1 MDVLL
6 TISWIFLGIGLL
18 SSIIIYVDINMGRYQ
33 GMPIMNVC
41 WPITALYSGPI
52 ALFMYFKY
60 GRPKKMKMDHSKM
73 KAQHG
78 SHSGHSKHKMK
89 HKPSWVQI
97 YISSTHCG
105 AGCGLADIVSEIMI
119 YWAAITILGHTIWA
133 SYFIDYG
140 FALVFGFAFQYFNIA
155 PMKPDLSTWQVTKD
169 AVKADVLSLTS
180 FQLGMY
186 GWLLAVHFMFNGM
199 LNASS
204 PIYWFMMQIG
214 LTIGLLTTYPVNYWL
229 IKTHIKESCA
239 H

>member
-1 MDVLL
+1 MSVLQ
-6 TISWIFLGIGLL
+6 IVSWVFLAMGLL
-18 SSIIIYVDINMGRYQ
+18 STVIVYVDINMGRYQ
-33 GMPIMNVC
+33 GMPIMNIC
-41 WPITALYSGPI
+41 WPITALYSGPL

-60 GRPKKMKMDHSKM
+60 GRSRKEK
-73 KAQHG
+73 
-78 SHSGHSKHKMK
+78 KHKHSDHAHLK
-89 HKPSWVQI
+89 NGAKTKPAWVHI

-105 AGCGLADIVSEIMI
+105 AGCGLADIVSEVMI

-140 FALVFGFAFQYFNIA
+140 FAFIFGFIFQYFNIA
-155 PMKPDLSTWQVTKD
+155 PMKPNLSTWQITKD

-186 GWLLAVHFMFNGM
+186 GWLLAVHFIFNGA

-214 LTIGLLTTYPVNYWL
+214 LTIGLLATYPVNYWL
-229 IKTHIKESCA
+229 IKTNIKQPCA